1 MRHINIMAAVLA
13 MVIVPFVVGAQEPH
27 IEVTPRP
34 LEVHGDS
41 VKFTATIT
49 MPKDKVFKNEGTF
62 IIRPELGGTQF
73 KPIKLSKTD
82 LGTDPNKNGF
92 TVTVNGS
99 AYFVED
105 MIGNDLEIESE
116 YAYKQGKK
124 EEEFRDVD
132 ELGKCCITTGT
143 LFSTNGQYEYMKFD
157 YTPASSTQ
165 RKVVA
170 QINFPIDVAKFPVN
184 QSQDQINVIGE
195 YLKTNPDARI
205 TIRGFASPEGP
216 VDNNRRLA
224 EERSEVAKEW
234 LVNALKSEGYGQY
247 INPQSIE
254 VESTTE
260 DWKGLIQLVRQSDVD
275 QKKKTEILNIV
286 STTQSLKDAEDKL
299 YKVVGNYDDVE
310 KFMRPLRRAT
320 IVVASENATR
330 QGYSVAQIDSI
341 TNKVNKGEIP
351 HSSLK
356 DIFNQEEYLQAY
368 VQNDAEQGKL
378 TLLTSYMTVYPS
390 DTRVYSDLGALTA
403 VDLHKIDII
412 GGDDALAGVGFD
424 RDKVDVDTEF
434 DMDEDKFKFKYK
446 FKEEDTMDP
455 EKVKVKVKMKD
466 LEEKFKETEG
476 ILTRAY
482 EAEPTNFV
490 TQNNLGAFYL
500 TTGEYHKAKE
510 YLTQSA
516 KIQESEGVNYNLG
529 VYHARMGNYDKAAE
543 YLNKVKN
550 VEGVEYNRGLARLM
564 TGDNEGALRDFQDY
578 AQNNAEYAIAH
589 YLTAVAAAR
598 ANNEQTMYKELEHAI
613 NRDRRLADVAEEDL
627 EFRMYW
633 DNDKFEEAADDD
645 FTQLAEDESDDD
657 Q

>member
-1 MRHINIMAAVLA
+1 MRHINMMATIMAMIVLPLLT
-13 MVIVPFVVGAQEPH
+13 VAQEPH
-27 IEVTPRP
+27 IEVTPSP

-49 MPKDKVFKNEGTF
+49 MPKDKVFKNDGTF
-62 IIRPELGGTQF
+62 IIRPELGDTQF
-73 KPIKLSKTD
+73 EPIKVSHAD
-82 LGTDPNKNGF
+82 LGADPNKNGF

-116 YAYKQGKK
+116 YSYKQGAK
-124 EEEFRDVD
+124 EEEFSDVD

-143 LFSTNGQYEYMKFD
+143 LFSTNGQYEFMKFD
-157 YTPASSTQ
+157 YTPASST
-165 RKVVA
+165 RHKVVA
-170 QINFPIDVAKFPVN
+170 QINFPVDVAKFPIN
-184 QSQDQINVIGE
+184 KSHDQINVIGE
-195 YLKTNPDARI
+195 YLKENPDAQV

-216 VDNNRRLA
+216 VDNNKKLA
-224 EERSEVAKEW
+224 EERSQVAKEW
-234 LVNALKSEGYGQY
+234 LVEALKSKGYSKY
-247 INPQSIE
+247 IKPQSIN

-260 DWKGLIQLVRQSDVD
+260 DWKGFIQLVRRSDLD

-320 IVVASENATR
+320 IVVASDNAMR
-330 QGYSVAQIDSI
+330 QGYSIAQIDSI

-390 DTRVYSDLGALTA
+390 DIRVYSDLGALTA
-403 VDLHKIDII
+403 VDLNKIDII

-424 RDKVDVDTEF
+424 RDKVDIDTEF
-434 DMDEDKFKFKYK
+434 DVDEDKFKFKYK

-455 EKVKVKVKMKD
+455 EKVKIKLKGE
-466 LEEKFKETEG
+466 LEQTEN

-516 KIQESEGVNYNLG
+516 KIQDSEGVNYNLG

-543 YLNKVKN
+543 HFNKVKH
-550 VEGVEYNRGLARLM
+550 VEGVEYNRGLAKLM
-564 TGDNEGALRDFQDY
+564 TGDHEGALKDFQTY
-578 AQNNAEYAIAH
+578 AKSNPEYAIAH
-589 YLTAVAAAR
+589 YVTAVAAAR
-598 ANNEQTMYKELEHAI
+598 TNNEQTMFKELEHAI
-613 NRDRRLADVAEEDL
+613 NRDKRLADVAEEDL

-633 DNDKFEEAADDD
+633 DNDEFEDAADDD
-645 FTQLAEDESDDD
+645 FTQLAEDESDND